1 MTSVLPQT
9 KATVPRDYA
18 EKLEAAVSLSFLSSD
33 GQALCYSA
41 DKLTDTP
48 VKQPPRTPSTQD
60 RSLGGY
66 SFHFPLSLWGLFS
79 ASESIFYISPHQV
92 LSLLAAGMLV

>member
-1 MTSVLPQT
+1 MLPQT
-9 KATVPRDYA
+9 KATVPRDYV
-18 EKLEAAVSLSFLSSD
+18 EKPEAAVSLSSLSSD

-48 VKQPPRTPSTQD
+48 VKQPSRTPSTQD

-66 SFHFPLSLWGLFS
+66 SLHFPLSLWRLLS
-79 ASESIFYISPHQV
+79 ASESVFIYSPQV